1 MLLLIVRHAI
11 AVPRGTPG
19 LSDADRAL
27 TPDGKERFRA
37 AAAGLARLIERPD
50 VLLSSPLLRARQTAD
65 IAAEAWG
72 KIEPEETDV
81 LAGGTFDEQARVLD
95 RYPASATV
103 VVVGHEPDVS
113 DLLGRLVGSGEED
126 RLTFKKGGAAL
137 VDVPGRLREG
147 GRLLW
152 FLPPK
157 VLRKLGS

>member
-19 LSDADRAL
+19 LIDAERPL
-27 TPDGKERFRA
+27 TPEGEERFRA
-37 AAAGLARLIERPD
+37 AAAGLARLVGRPD
-50 VLLSSPLLRARQTAD
+50 GLLSSPWLRARQTAD

-72 KIEPEETDV
+72 KVEPEETDV

-95 RYPASATV
+95 RYPAAATV
-103 VVVGHEPDVS
+103 AVVGHEPYVS
-113 DLLGRLVGSGEED
+113 DLLGRLLGSGNED

-137 VDVPGRLREG
+137 VEVPGRLAGG

-157 VLRKLGS
+157 VLRKLAS